1 MGFEELGKKLMRLG
15 QDTKSGVQKMGESYQ
30 INTKLTDEKKKLD
43 QLFRAIGETVYNANK
58 EKPLEGLEEEFEAI
72 EAIQK
77 NIVEYSD
84 QLNKVKGVLYCTECG
99 REAVKGE
106 KFCASCGAKL
116 PEAEDTLSEKM
127 KQDAKEAVGEAG
139 EIMGD
144 VMDKAKVLV
153 GNVADKADAFM
164 KGMASRING
173 QGSDKVVLELDEDEV
188 ETKDAEDTAEG
199 SGETAE
205 TAAEESMAE
214 TAEENLEEAS
224 EAEVAEAGNV
234 EAEAEETEK
243 AGSAETEAEETEAAG
258 GTEAETEETEAAGS
272 TEAEAEKTEAE
283 ETGDAEAE
291 AEETEKAV
299 EAEDE

>member
-188 ETKDAEDTAEG
+188 ETKDAEDTAQG

-214 TAEENLEEAS
+214 TAEENLEETS
-224 EAEVAEAGNV
+224 EAEVTESEEAGDA
-234 EAEAEETEK
+234 EAEAEET
-243 AGSAETEAEETEAAG
+243 GS
-258 GTEAETEETEAAGS
+258 TEAETEETEKAGS